1 MATIVS
7 SKTEQIFLLSAL
19 HRFLITLQGEFDC
32 KVTEPLFVVSAMPR
46 RNSHVKRSRTLTVL
60 FWDINQGFWSHL
72 G

>member
-32 KVTEPLFVVSAMPR
+32 KATEPYLSC
-46 RNSHVKRSRTLTVL
+46 
-60 FWDINQGFWSHL
+60 QQCL
-72 G
+72 GGTPM